1 MKKKCYIYMRVSTAM
16 QVDGYSLEAQKERLM
31 KFAEF
36 QEMEVVRE
44 YCDAGKS
51 GKSITGRPEF
61 QRMLQDVS
69 EERDG
74 VAFILVFKLS
84 RFGRNAADVLNSLQ
98 FIQDYGVNLICVEDG
113 IDSSKDSGKLTIT
126 VLSAVAE
133 IERENI
139 LVQTMEGRKQK
150 AREGKWNGGQAPFGY
165 DLDSKNS
172 TLVVNEEE
180 AEIVRIIYDKFVHT
194 DMGADAICNYLNQ
207 RGYTKKKVRGHEL
220 NYFARGLIMKIL
232 DNPVYTGKI
241 AYGKN
246 VTEKVKGT
254 RDEYRRVKTD
264 DYLLADGLH
273 EAIVDE
279 ETWEAAREKRKR
291 TGVRWNKTHSLEH
304 EHILSGLLKCPVCG
318 AGMAGTVRRRKNKKS
333 GEYKDDFYY
342 RCQHRRKIDEEH
354 FCDFKPSLNQNE
366 INAEVEWFIRGMIA
380 DERFHEYIGERLQEK
395 VDVSNLEEERDQ
407 LKGQLQQVVGAKN
420 KLLVMLDALDAGDKH
435 YARKF
440 QDMQDRLD
448 NLYDRISGFENEI
461 ADVEEK
467 IKAAYGRQISEK
479 QLYQILQKFDILYAE
494 MTDIEKKEFMQLFI
508 DAIELYP
515 EKMDDG
521 RIIRQIDLAF
531 PVYYEGFEGEAIRL
545 LNENTVETVVLL
557 SQLKQKPDDYINVTI
572 ELDDMDITSAETKAT
587 YDEIKKYVAEH
598 NAGMKVSNLYIS
610 QVKRKCGIE
619 VGKNLRVAT
628 RRMDCLQGNS
638 TTAATDLELVP
649 SPNLPKNEDS
659 RQPQCP
665 EDKESAIVEAL
676 KHFKMNS

>member
-1 MKKKCYIYMRVSTAM
+1 MRKKCYIYTRVSTAA
-16 QVDGYSLEAQKERLM
+16 QTEGYSLEAQAERLR
-31 KFAEF
+31 KYAEYK
-36 QEMEVVRE
+36 EMEVVRE
-44 YCDAGKS
+44 YCDAGRS
-51 GKSITGRPEF
+51 GMSIKGRPEF

-84 RFGRNAADVLNSLQ
+84 RFGRYVADVLNSLQ

-172 TLVVNEEE
+172 TLMVNEEE

-291 TGVRWNKTHSLEH
+291 TGVKWNKTHSLEH

-354 FCDFKPSLNQNE
+354 FCDFKPSLNQND

-407 LKGQLQQVVGAKN
+407 LKGQLQQVIGAKN

-521 RIIRQIDLAF
+521 RIIRQINLAF

-557 SQLKQKPDDYINVTI
+557 SHKKPDGHINVKVEFGEGEGKVPLDNIAKRAESYKPKERVTYKMIKEYIEAKYGFKVHTAYIAEVKRDLGLPMYDAPNAVEELKQPRKHPT
-572 ELDDMDITSAETKAT
+572 AEKVEA
-587 YDEIKKYVAEH
+587 IKDAWKH
-598 NAGMKVSNLYIS
+598 FN
-610 QVKRKCGIE
+610 
-619 VGKNLRVAT
+619 
-628 RRMDCLQGNS
+628 
-638 TTAATDLELVP
+638 
-649 SPNLPKNEDS
+649 
-659 RQPQCP
+659 
-665 EDKESAIVEAL
+665 IVE
-676 KHFKMNS
+676 

>member
-1 MKKKCYIYMRVSTAM
+1 MKKKCYIYVRVSTAM

-165 DLDSKNS
+165 DLDSRNS

-291 TGVRWNKTHSLEH
+291 TGVKWNKTHSLEH

-435 YARKF
+435 YARKL

-557 SQLKQKPDDYINVTI
+557 SHKKPDGHINVKVEFGEGEGKAPLDNIAKRAEEYKPKERVTYKMIKEYIEAKYGFKVHTAYIAEVMRDLGLPMYDAPNAVEELKQPRKHPT
-572 ELDDMDITSAETKAT
+572 AEK
-587 YDEIKKYVAEH
+587 
-598 NAGMKVSNLYIS
+598 
-610 QVKRKCGIE
+610 
-619 VGKNLRVAT
+619 
-628 RRMDCLQGNS
+628 
-638 TTAATDLELVP
+638 
-649 SPNLPKNEDS
+649 
-659 RQPQCP
+659 
-665 EDKESAIVEAL
+665 VEAIKDAL
-676 KHFKMNS
+676 KYFEVI

>member
-1 MKKKCYIYMRVSTAM
+1 MKKKCYIYIRVSTAM
-16 QVDGYSLEAQKERLM
+16 QVDGYSLEAQKERLV

-36 QEMEVVRE
+36 QDMEVVRE

-98 FIQDYGVNLICVEDG
+98 FIQDYGVNLVCVEDG

-172 TLVVNEEE
+172 MLVVNEEE

-194 DMGADAICNYLNQ
+194 DMGAEAICNYLNQ

-291 TGVRWNKTHSLEH
+291 TGVRFVKTHSLEH
-304 EHILSGLLKCPVCG
+304 EHILSGLIRCPLCG
-318 AGMAGTVRRRKNKKS
+318 GGMSGTVQRRQNKKT
-333 GEYKDDFYY
+333 GEYKDTFYY
-342 RCQHRRKIDEEH
+342 RCHHRKKIDGKI
-354 FCDFKPSLNQNE
+354 CDYKPMLNQKVF
-366 INAEVEWFIRGMIA
+366 NAEVEEFIRYMVAG
-380 DERFHEYIGERLQEK
+380 DEFRMFVQEKLEEK
-395 VDVSNLEEERDQ
+395 VDVSALETEKEQLQKQ
-407 LKGQLQQVVGAKN
+407 LKQVQGSKM
-420 KLLVMLDALDAGDKH
+420 KLIQMLDRLDTGDKH
-435 YARKF
+435 YARKY

-448 NLYDRISGFENEI
+448 NLYD
-461 ADVEEK
+461 
-467 IKAAYGRQISEK
+467 KAAEFEEAVKDIDAKIGASYGKEITGK
-479 QLYQILQKFDILYAE
+479 KLYEFLLDFDILYGK
-494 MTDIEKKEFMQLFI
+494 MTDMEKKEFMNTFI
-508 DAIELYP
+508 EKIELKN
-515 EKMDDG
+515 ETVNNG
-521 RIIRQIDLAF
+521 TGQVSRIEHIDLAF
-531 PVYYEGFEGEAIRL
+531 PVYYGDCKGTRIRMPE
-545 LNENTVETVVLL
+545 ENTVETVVLL
-557 SQLKQKPDDYINVTI
+557 SHKKPDGHINVKVEFGEGEGKVPLDNIAKRAESYKPKERVTYKMIKEYIEAKYGFKVHTAYIAEVKRDLGLPMYDAPNAVEELKQPRKHPT
-572 ELDDMDITSAETKAT
+572 AEKVEA
-587 YDEIKKYVAEH
+587 IK
-598 NAGMKVSNLYIS
+598 
-610 QVKRKCGIE
+610 
-619 VGKNLRVAT
+619 
-628 RRMDCLQGNS
+628 D
-638 TTAATDLELVP
+638 
-649 SPNLPKNEDS
+649 
-659 RQPQCP
+659 
-665 EDKESAIVEAL
+665 AL
-676 KHFKMNS
+676 KHFEVI